1 MEKLIIN
8 EQATKQNGSKYKC
21 GMEEFGDKINEIID
35 VLNNIT
41 DDLGRLTDFK
51 KINGVI
57 YKKLEEKS
65 IESHIYYCD
74 VCKKVY
80 DDRKFSCKCFSNR
93 IRINVDYILKDY
105 ISKKE
110 LLEWIEENK
119 KTIENTLDN
128 KTYSTQPFVWVSEI
142 INKFNLTN

>member
-1 MEKLIIN
+1 MSIL
-8 EQATKQNGSKYKC
+8 QP
-21 GMEEFGDKINEIID
+21 FGEPPIFEMP
-35 VLNNIT
+35 LA
-41 DDLGRLTDFK
+41 
-51 KINGVI
+51 
-57 YKKLEEKS
+57 KS
-65 IESHIYYCD
+65 Q
-74 VCKKVY
+74 
-80 DDRKFSCKCFSNR
+80 
-93 IRINVDYILKDY
+93 VDKDY